1 MRELKEICQKW
12 HNLNNNDDIA
22 LLNWTIHRNMNQIGR
37 IVMIIWLNSANG
49 ARFGYNAFKLRKKVV
64 IVSDS
69 YWKKVN
75 DIGTRLGVP
84 MVMMWYVYVVG
95 SVDRG
100 GVGCRMDKMDHFGPN
115 FCQNGP
121 SSPQIELIIFVVDMV
136 VMLAGDWGGR
146 RLS

>member
-1 MRELKEICQKW
+1 MRELNEICQKW

-37 IVMIIWLNSANG
+37 IVMVIWLNSANG

-64 IVSDS
+64 I
-69 YWKKVN
+69 
-75 DIGTRLGVP
+75 
-84 MVMMWYVYVVG
+84 VMMWYVYVVG

-121 SSPQIELIIFVVDMV
+121 SSPQIELIIFVIDMV
-136 VMLAGDWGGR
+136 VMLAGD
-146 RLS
+146 